1 MHSRFRSL
9 LGSAYRPLSLFVN
22 EHQNAE
28 QVPKFGGIDSYLAYP
43 TFAVLCH
50 EASPDGNNVGVI
62 RELSRIIL
70 EKIDQTGE
78 DERMWAVIAKRCGYG
93 RRTALR
99 RSPY

>member
-22 EHQNAE
+22 ARQNDE
-28 QVPKFGGIDSYLAYP
+28 KVPKFGGIDTYLAYP
-43 TFAVLCH
+43 AFAVLCH
-50 EASPDGNNVGVI
+50 EASPDGDNVGVI

-78 DERMWAVIAKRCGYG
+78 DVRFCTKGCGYG
-93 RRTALR
+93 RRTVLR
-99 RSPY
+99 QSPH